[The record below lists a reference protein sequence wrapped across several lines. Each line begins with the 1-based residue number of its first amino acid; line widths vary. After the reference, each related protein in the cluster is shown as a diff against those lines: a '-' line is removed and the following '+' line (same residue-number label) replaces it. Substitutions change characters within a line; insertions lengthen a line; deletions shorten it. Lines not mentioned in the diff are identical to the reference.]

1 MVHLWYCCFFEAT
14 WSSCWSGTA
23 SCLTC
28 NSHAGFPFG
37 TCFLARKIRLEI
49 YYRDMST
56 LFYVYLIYLFT
67 MYVLTVLF
75 LYWLGRFCLL
85 ILTAGLI
92 LFDSYTVKCKL
103 NRIHSYQCFSWWG
116 LFAVHFLRNRIC
128 TGLSLGGL
136 SRMVTHL
143 HSPPKCHGDE
153 HPSTEPD
160 VRVHR
165 SFST

>member
-1 MVHLWYCCFFEAT
+1 M
-14 WSSCWSGTA
+14 
-23 SCLTC
+23 
-28 NSHAGFPFG
+28 
-37 TCFLARKIRLEI
+37 
-49 YYRDMST
+49 
-56 LFYVYLIYLFT
+56 YLFT
-67 MYVLTVLF
+67 MYVLTFLF
-75 LYWLGRFCLL
+75 LYWLGSFCLL

-92 LFDSYTVKCKL
+92 VFDSYTVECKL

-136 SRMVTHL
+136 STKVTHL

-160 VRVHR
+160 VRVHGHFLHR
-165 SFST
+165 CRHTMSDYVTAYLYEWTCLAMFNLFVLVLGCESFKHLEVWLGQSWKHHQHIRHSRWH